1 MSRNRRGEKVEGG
14 WIGEGEVGGEK
25 AKGCIERWRGG
36 GERGSLWEG
45 ETLRGRG
52 ARKREDGGGEGGW
65 GECGMETHYRDGW
78 LCIYPRVHLESP
90 TP

>member
-1 MSRNRRGEKVEGG
+1 MK
-14 WIGEGEVGGEK
+14 IGEGNGKGEGMEGG
-25 AKGCIERWRGG
+25 IERWRGGGG

-65 GECGMETHYRDGW
+65 GECGMETHHRYGW
-78 LCIYPRVHLESP
+78 LCIYPRVHLVSP